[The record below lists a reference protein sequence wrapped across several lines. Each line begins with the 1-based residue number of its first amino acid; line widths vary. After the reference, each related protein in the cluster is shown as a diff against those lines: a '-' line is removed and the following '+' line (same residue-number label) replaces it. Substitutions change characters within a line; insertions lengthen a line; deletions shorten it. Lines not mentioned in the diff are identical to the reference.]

1 MTKPL
6 PEQLRRPRSCLPLV
20 TASTAA
26 LLLERQLLAAAVS
39 WSVSLEKEWREQ
51 LRELVLSTDLKRE
64 EIKL

>member
-6 PEQLRRPRSCLPLV
+6 PEQLRGPRSCLPLV
-20 TASTAA
+20 TASTAD

-51 LRELVLSTDLKRE
+51 FKELVLSTDLKY
-64 EIKL
+64 